1 MNFEI
6 HCVCNLKNK
15 TVIILMGSLESDYL
29 TVPGQCFACISFVG
43 PDQPQKNEK
52 LGMKIRGCFAT
63 RDEAASHAKRLQKE
77 DALVDIYVVDMYKW
91 LLIPPDRD
99 QIEDVH
105 YQNEKLEEIMTKY
118 RANQSAAAS
127 MFEKRKR
134 DMMAKPIDGSETPYI
149 EPGDENSKF
158 YNKPDVP
165 PIPHPADLLDD
176 LKKEF
181 PEASMEELVAKAD
194 IRVAAEVLKR
204 KAAAEAEEK
213 EAADRAAATREP
225 IIEEE
230 EVPDAA

>member
-1 MNFEI
+1 
-6 HCVCNLKNK
+6 
-15 TVIILMGSLESDYL
+15 MGSLEQDYL
-29 TVPGQCFACISFVG
+29 TVPGQLFACISFVG

-99 QIEDVH
+99 QINDVH
-105 YQNEKLEEIMTKY
+105 YQNDKLEEIMSKY
-118 RANQSAAAS
+118 RENQSQAAA

-134 DMMAKPIDGSETPYI
+134 DMVAKPLANSDTPYI

-158 YNKPDVP
+158 YTKPDVP
-165 PIPHPADLLDD
+165 PIPHPADLIDD

-181 PEASMEELVAKAD
+181 PDMEMPELVKLAD
-194 IRVAAEVLKR
+194 ERVGAEIARR
-204 KAAAEAEEK
+204 KALEEAQATIPEGDETAEAT
-213 EAADRAAATREP
+213 A
-225 IIEEE
+225 
-230 EVPDAA
+230 